1 MAPSLRVAEKIR
13 PYFVVILEFG
23 TTKPSGLRLVWP
35 DFRSQ
40 RLSPQLCAGSSACNP
55 SLPFLALPAV
65 TERDNCSVARCGLTL
80 HQSPGHS
87 ERRNSYTGN
96 RERVLPEVPSE
107 LNSWRGIAAAWPRF
121 LAWLIRRLPNE
132 QQQMLVFTILAG
144 GMCGLAAVAFHLS
157 IMWLEKLLINQ
168 ANAAP
173 GHSWIFWTILTPG
186 LGGLIVGLGLT
197 YWVPAAAGSGIPQ
210 VKVAFGLRSGLVSV
224 RETIGKFVLCA
235 LQIGSGASLG
245 LEGPTV
251 QICAGVSSMLA
262 RAVRLSPQY
271 QRRMASVGMAAG
283 IAAAFNAP
291 IAAITFTLEELIG
304 DLDQTMLSGVIVA
317 AALAAVVEHSIL
329 GSNPVFHVPRPY
341 VLANSSSLIW
351 YALLGVL
358 AAVVSV
364 MFTDSLLWLR
374 ARFKAFTALPRW
386 VHPALGGVATGA
398 LAVVG
403 LELFH
408 LNGIAGDP
416 YKTLEL
422 ALTGTM
428 PVLVMALFCVLKLA
442 ATVCSYSSGG
452 SGGIFA
458 PSLFMGA
465 MLGGSVGY
473 LDVIVFHHSADA
485 IGAFAIVGMGAVFAG
500 IVRAPMTSVLIV
512 FEMTG
517 GYGLVLP
524 LMIANMSAFALA
536 RHWRPMP
543 VYEALLAQDG
553 IDLPHGTMP
562 LDPPEATTPPT
573 RLRESG
579 TEDATA

>member
-1 MAPSLRVAEKIR
+1 M
-13 PYFVVILEFG
+13 
-23 TTKPSGLRLVWP
+23 
-35 DFRSQ
+35 
-40 RLSPQLCAGSSACNP
+40 
-55 SLPFLALPAV
+55 
-65 TERDNCSVARCGLTL
+65 
-80 HQSPGHS
+80 
-87 ERRNSYTGN
+87 
-96 RERVLPEVPSE
+96 
-107 LNSWRGIAAAWPRF
+107 
-121 LAWLIRRLPNE
+121 AWLIRRLPNE
-132 QQQMLVFTILAG
+132 QQRLLAITIIAG
-144 GMCGLAAVAFHLS
+144 GLCGLAAVAFHLS
-157 IMWLEKLLINQ
+157 IAGLEKLLINH

-186 LGGLIVGLGLT
+186 VGGLIVGLGLV
-197 YWVPAAAGSGIPQ
+197 YWAPAAAGSGIPQ
-210 VKVAFGLRSGLVSV
+210 VKVAFTLRSGVVSV
-224 RETIGKFVLCA
+224 RETLGKFVLCA
-235 LQIGSGASLG
+235 FQIGSGASLG

-262 RAVRLSPQY
+262 RGARLSPQFH
-271 QRRMASVGMAAG
+271 RRMASVGMAAG

-329 GSNPVFHVPRPY
+329 GSNPVFHVSRTY
-341 VLANSSSLIW
+341 QLGNASSLIW

-358 AAVVSV
+358 AAIVSIA
-364 MFTDSLLWLR
+364 FTDGLLRLR
-374 ARFKAFTALPRW
+374 LKFREFTAVPKW
-386 VHPALGGVATGA
+386 VHPAIGGLATGA

-403 LELFH
+403 FAFFH

-416 YKTLEL
+416 YRTLEV

-428 PVLVMALFCVLKLA
+428 PVAVMATFCLLKLG
-442 ATVCSYSSGG
+442 ATVFSYASGG

-473 LDVIVFHHSADA
+473 LDVIIFHHSTDA
-485 IGAFAIVGMGAVFAG
+485 IGAFAVVGMGAVFAG

-524 LMIANMSAFALA
+524 LMIANMTAYGLA
-536 RHWRPMP
+536 RHWRPVP
-543 VYEALLAQDG
+543 VYDALLAQDG
-553 IDLPHGTMP
+553 IYLPHGNGH
-562 LDPPEATTPPT
+562 LDPPSPIPQTDGLHEA
-573 RLRESG
+573 E
-579 TEDATA
+579 TEDATV

>member
-1 MAPSLRVAEKIR
+1 MNYRQEIAS
-13 PYFVVILEFG
+13 
-23 TTKPSGLRLVWP
+23 VW
-35 DFRSQ
+35 
-40 RLSPQLCAGSSACNP
+40 
-55 SLPFLALPAV
+55 
-65 TERDNCSVARCGLTL
+65 T
-80 HQSPGHS
+80 
-87 ERRNSYTGN
+87 
-96 RERVLPEVPSE
+96 
-107 LNSWRGIAAAWPRF
+107 RF
-121 LAWLIRRLPNE
+121 LARLIRYLPNE
-132 QQQMLVFTILAG
+132 QQRLLALTILAG
-144 GMCGLAAVAFHLS
+144 GLCGLAAVSFHLS
-157 IMWLEKLLINQ
+157 IGWLEKLLINQ
-168 ANAAP
+168 ANAAT
-173 GHSWIFWTILTPG
+173 GHSWIVWTILTPG
-186 LGGLIVGLGLT
+186 LGGLVVGLGLT
-197 YWVPAAAGSGIPQ
+197 YWSPAAAGSGIPQ
-210 VKVAFGLRSGLVSV
+210 VKVAFALRSGLVSV
-224 RETIGKFVLCA
+224 RETVGKFVLSA

-251 QICAGVSSMLA
+251 QICAGVSSMLSRAA
-262 RAVRLSPQY
+262 RLNPEFNC
-271 QRRMASVGMAAG
+271 RMTSVGMAAA

-329 GSNPVFHVPRPY
+329 GTNPVFHVSRPY
-341 VLANSSSLIW
+341 VFANASSLIW

-358 AAVVSV
+358 AAVLSV
-364 MFTDSLLWLR
+364 TFTDSLLRLR
-374 ARFKAFTALPRW
+374 ARFKEFTAFPKW
-386 VHPALGGVATGA
+386 AHPALGGLATGA

-403 LELFH
+403 FEFFH

-422 ALTGTM
+422 ALTGSM
-428 PVLVMALFCVLKLA
+428 PVVFMLVFCVLKLL

-473 LDVIVFHHSADA
+473 LDVNIFHHSTDA
-485 IGAFAIVGMGAVFAG
+485 IAAFAVVGMGAVFAG

-536 RHWRPMP
+536 RHWRPIP

-553 IDLPHGTMP
+553 IYLPRRSRP
-562 LDPPEATTPPT
+562 LHPPETTPRPT
-573 RLRESG
+573 RLHEG
-579 TEDATA
+579 ETEDATA